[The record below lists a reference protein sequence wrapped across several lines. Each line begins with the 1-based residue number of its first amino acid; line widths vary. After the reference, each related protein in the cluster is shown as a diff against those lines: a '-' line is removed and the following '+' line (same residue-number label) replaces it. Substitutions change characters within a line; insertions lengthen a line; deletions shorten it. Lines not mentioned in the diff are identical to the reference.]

1 MTDLLF
7 RLRGLAPLLVAMCL
21 LGAASGCASGPPLP
35 APGSIDADKF
45 LFERGT
51 DALQRKKWLMARE
64 YFRRLV
70 DTYPRSVYRK
80 QAKLGIGD
88 SFLGEGRIDSLILG
102 ANEYREFLT
111 FFPLDE
117 LADYAQY
124 KLGVALSRQMLGP
137 QRDQTATIETLRE
150 LERFIK
156 NYPASKY
163 RADVDALY
171 RTARD
176 RLSES
181 EFRVGLFHY
190 RSRFYPGAIQRFRG
204 ILEVDSGFSRK
215 DAVYFYLGET
225 LAKIATANG
234 ATAEAGAE
242 AVAYFE
248 RLIKEFPKSEY
259 VQRAQKR
266 LAEIKR

>member
-7 RLRGLAPLLVAMCL
+7 RLRATALLLAAVGL
-21 LGAASGCASGPPLP
+21 LGAAGCASGPALP

-45 LFERGT
+45 LYDRGA
-51 DALQRKKWLMARE
+51 DAIQRKKWLMARE

-70 DTYPRSVYRK
+70 DTYPRSQYRK
-80 QAKLGIGD
+80 LAKLGIGD
-88 SFLGEGRIDSLILG
+88 SYLGESRIDSLILG

-124 KLGVALSRQMLGP
+124 RLGIALSRQMLGP
-137 QRDQTATIETLRE
+137 QRDQTATTEALRE

-156 NYPASKY
+156 SYPNSKY
-163 RADVDALY
+163 RPEVDTLY

-181 EFRVGLFHY
+181 EYRVGLFHY
-190 RSRFYPGAIQRFRG
+190 RSRLYAGAVQRFRG
-204 ILEVDSGFSRK
+204 ILEEDSGFTRK

-225 LAKIATANG
+225 LLKAAATPVA
-234 ATAEAGAE
+234 AEAM
-242 AVAYFE
+242 AYYE
-248 RLIKEFPKSEY
+248 RLIKEFPTSEY
-259 VQRAQKR
+259 VARARKR